1 VTNVLSRCVYRAFRR
16 DGEGRSVPWRA
27 AVLATLLG
35 LGAGGCSMSFPMAS
49 LVPEDEPKTTGAVV
63 AKPASPLSPELGE
76 EDWRRARGALAVALD
91 PQGNGAS
98 VSWDNPDSG
107 FKGAFTPVGQ
117 PFVKSDEIC
126 RAFLTSLASDKSN
139 SSLQGT
145 ACRPSGGE
153 WAIKDIRPWK
163 KGA

>member
-1 VTNVLSRCVYRAFRR
+1 
-16 DGEGRSVPWRA
+16 
-27 AVLATLLG
+27 
-35 LGAGGCSMSFPMAS
+35 MSFPMAS
-49 LVPEDEPKTTGAVV
+49 LLPEDEPRTTGAVV

-76 EDWRRARGALAVALD
+76 EDWRRARSALAVALD

-126 RAFLTSLASDKSN
+126 RAFLASLSGERAS

-145 ACRPSGGE
+145 ACRLSGGE
-153 WAIKDIRPWK
+153 WTIKDLKPWK
-163 KGA
+163 KPA